1 MQKKKER
8 TVEILTLKQHP
19 KGLAVRLA
27 LKKKPKSK
35 LSNQKRYCL
44 LPKKQ
49 NSIVSIMVFDR
60 PGDHF
65 NK

>member
-27 LKKKPKSK
+27 LKKKK
-35 LSNQKRYCL
+35 N
-44 LPKKQ
+44 KKHT
-49 NSIVSIMVFDR
+49 IFI
-60 PGDHF
+60 PEH
-65 NK
+65 

>member
-27 LKKKPKSK
+27 LKKK
-35 LSNQKRYCL
+35 N
-44 LPKKQ
+44 KKHT
-49 NSIVSIMVFDR
+49 IFI
-60 PGDHF
+60 PEH
-65 NK
+65 

>member
-27 LKKKPKSK
+27 LKKKPKNTQYLFLNIDMSK
-35 LSNQKRYCL
+35 GSALCQFNPYSNFQKPY
-44 LPKKQ
+44 
-49 NSIVSIMVFDR
+49 
-60 PGDHF
+60 
-65 NK
+65 